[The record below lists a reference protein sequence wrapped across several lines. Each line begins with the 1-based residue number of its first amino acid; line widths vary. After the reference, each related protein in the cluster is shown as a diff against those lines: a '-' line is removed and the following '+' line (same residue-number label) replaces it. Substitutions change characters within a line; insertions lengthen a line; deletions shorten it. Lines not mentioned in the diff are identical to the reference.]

1 MSEFLLVRVEAIRVL
16 LRKHAQNFQRKN
28 LFIVVP
34 ELSTN
39 TLISLLLALLRA

>member
-1 MSEFLLVRVEAIRVL
+1 MSKFLLVRVEVTRAL
-16 LRKHAQNFQRKN
+16 LKRPVQNFQRKN

-39 TLISLLLALLRA
+39 TLVSLLPALLRA